1 MANTGCSRARE
12 LSLALP
18 RPAVRDGLPD
28 QDPMSLSKFF
38 IHRPV
43 ATLLLMLGLV
53 LVGVVAFELLPVAP
67 LPQVDFPTIRID
79 ADLPGASAETMASTV
94 ATPLERSLSDISGV
108 SSMTSSS
115 SLGTTSITL
124 QFDLS
129 RNIDAA
135 AQDVQTAINA
145 AGGKLPK
152 ALPSPPTYHKVNPAD
167 FTILSLVLTS
177 DNVPL
182 PEIDRYADDFIAT
195 QVSQIAGVGL
205 VDFHGEQKPAI
216 RVQINP
222 DKIAQL
228 GLSLEDVRTVLGA
241 STVNGPKGNLDG
253 PTRAVVVDATDQ
265 VFNADAYKNLTVGYK
280 NGAPIRIADIGTA
293 IDAAEDAKE
302 AAWLQDKRTIIIDI
316 HKQPGF
322 NVVETIR
329 RIKDRLPALTAA
341 LPPSVKLTIAGDRTQ
356 TIEASVRDVQVT
368 LAITVCLVVLVI
380 FLFLRN
386 FWATIIPGIA
396 IPLSLIA
403 TFGIMYLLGYSLDN
417 LSLMGLTIAVGF
429 VVDDAI
435 VVIENIHRH
444 VERGA
449 PPQQAALEGTREV
462 TFTVVSMTTSLIA
475 VFIPVLFMSGI
486 IGRLFREFAMTVS
499 TAIVMSGLISLTVTP
514 TMCARLIRRHRP
526 GERGPVF
533 QACESIFAS
542 MLRFYDRGLRA
553 VLRHSAIT
561 LAVTVATLAATI
573 YGYTIMPKGFFPDED
588 TGLILGVAEA
598 APDTSFAAMADR
610 IQQLGHIVM
619 ADPDVDN
626 VYYWIG
632 PNPTVSQGR
641 MMINLKPRK
650 ERGASAGQIIARL
663 KPKLA
668 GVEGIALFMQVRQD
682 IQVGGRPSKTR
693 YQYTLQDGNSDELAH
708 WAPIFEKGLKSLPQL
723 RDVTSDTQASAPRAT
738 LRIDRDTASR
748 LGITPQAIDDT
759 LYDAFGQR
767 QVATIFTQLNQY
779 HVVLELDPQF
789 QLDTG
794 ALRHLYVRS
803 AAGQLVP
810 LSTFTRVEESVAPI
824 TINHQGLFPSV
835 TLSFDLSQ
843 GYSLGDAVA
852 AVQAFERGLVAPASL
867 ITSFEGTAQAF
878 QASLKSQPYL
888 IAAAILAVYIVLGIL
903 YESYIHPITILST
916 LPSAGIGAL
925 LALTLFRQDLSVIGF
940 IGLILLIGI
949 VKKNAIMMVDFALDA
964 ERSQGLPPEASIHQ
978 AALLR
983 FRPIMM
989 TTMAALFGA
998 LPLAFGTGAGA
1009 ELRQPL
1015 GIAIVGGLML
1025 SQVLTLYTTPVV
1037 YLYVGRLGRMFQR
1050 GRMQPEMATIGQRI
1064 PRDKRPHAAE

>member
-1 MANTGCSRARE
+1 
-12 LSLALP
+12 
-18 RPAVRDGLPD
+18 
-28 QDPMSLSKFF
+28 
-38 IHRPV
+38 
-43 ATLLLMLGLV
+43 
-53 LVGVVAFELLPVAP
+53 
-67 LPQVDFPTIRID
+67 
-79 ADLPGASAETMASTV
+79 
-94 ATPLERSLSDISGV
+94 
-108 SSMTSSS
+108 MTSSS
-115 SLGTTSITL
+115 SLGTTSITI

-152 ALPSPPTYHKVNPAD
+152 ALPSPPTYYKVNPAD
-167 FTILSLVLTS
+167 FTILSLALTS
-177 DNVPL
+177 DTLLL

-195 QVSQIAGVGL
+195 QISQIAGVGL
-205 VDFHGEQKPAI
+205 VDFHGEQKPAV
-216 RVQINP
+216 RVQVNP
-222 DKIAQL
+222 DKISQL
-228 GLSLEDVRTVLGA
+228 GLSLEDVRSVLGA

-253 PTRAVVVDATDQ
+253 PNRAVVLDATDQ
-265 VFNADAYKNLTVGYK
+265 VFNADAYKNLVVAYK

-302 AAWLQDKRTIIIDI
+302 AAWLQGKRTIIIDV

-356 TIEASVRDVQVT
+356 TIEASVHDVQIT
-368 LAITVCLVVLVI
+368 LGITVCLVVLVI
-380 FLFLRN
+380 FVFLRN
-386 FWATIIPGIA
+386 VRATVIPALA

-429 VVDDAI
+429 VIDDAI

-444 VERGA
+444 AERGV
-449 PPQQAALEGTREV
+449 PPQQAALEGAREV
-462 TFTVVSMTTSLIA
+462 GFTVVSMTTSLIA
-475 VFIPVLFMSGI
+475 VFIPVLFMSGV

-499 TAIVMSGLISLTVTP
+499 AAIVMSGLISLTVTP
-514 TMCARLIRRHRP
+514 TMCARLLRDHRP
-526 GERGPVF
+526 HEHGPVY
-533 QACESIFAS
+533 QAFERAFAS
-542 MLRFYDRGLRA
+542 ILRFYGRGLRG
-553 VLRHSAIT
+553 VLRHPAIT
-561 LAVTVATLAATI
+561 LLVTFATLAATI
-573 YGYTIMPKGFFPDED
+573 YGYAVMPKGFFPTED

-598 APDTSFAAMADR
+598 APDISFAAMAHR
-610 IQQLGHIVM
+610 IQELGHIVM

-641 MMINLKPRK
+641 MMINLKPRND
-650 ERGASAGQIIARL
+650 RAASASQIIARL

-668 GVEGIALFMQVRQD
+668 RVEGIALFMQVRQD
-682 IQVGGRPSKTR
+682 VQVGGRPSKTQ
-693 YQYTLQDGNSDELAH
+693 YQYTLQDGNTNELAH
-708 WAPIFEKGLKSLPQL
+708 WAPVFEKRLKSLPQL
-723 RDVTSDTQASAPRAT
+723 QDLTSDTQASAPRAT

-779 HVVLELDPQF
+779 HVVLELDPRF

-794 ALRHLYVRS
+794 SLRHLYVRS

-810 LSTFTRVEESVAPI
+810 FTTFARVEESVAPI

-835 TLSFDLSQ
+835 TLSFNLSP

-852 AVQAFERGLVAPASL
+852 AIQIIERGLGAPASL
-867 ITSFEGTAQAF
+867 ITSFQGTAQAF
-878 QASLKSQPYL
+878 QASLRSQPFL
-888 IAAAILAVYIVLGIL
+888 IAAAIIAVYIVLGIL

-916 LPSAGIGAL
+916 LPSAGVGAL
-925 LALTLFRQDLSVIGF
+925 LALTLFHQDLSIIGF
-940 IGLILLIGI
+940 IGIILLIGI
-949 VKKNAIMMVDFALDA
+949 VKKNAIMMIDFALEA
-964 ERSQGLPPEASIHQ
+964 ERRQSLPPEEAIYQ

-989 TTMAALFGA
+989 TTMAALLGA
-998 LPLAFGTGAGA
+998 LPLAFGRGAGV

-1015 GIAIVGGLML
+1015 GIAIVGGLL
-1025 SQVLTLYTTPVV
+1025 FSQVLTLYSTPVV
-1037 YLYVGRLGRMFQR
+1037 YLYLARLSRMRRR
-1050 GRMQPEMATIGQRI
+1050 GGAHQELSANKPLTA
-1064 PRDKRPHAAE
+1064 PAKAPHAAE

>member
-1 MANTGCSRARE
+1 
-12 LSLALP
+12 
-18 RPAVRDGLPD
+18 V
-28 QDPMSLSKFF
+28 SLSKPF
-38 IHRPV
+38 INRPV
-43 ATLLLMLGLV
+43 ATSLLMLGLV
-53 LVGVVAFELLPVAP
+53 LVGAVAFELLPVAP
-67 LPQVDFPTIRID
+67 LPQVDFPTIQID
-79 ADLPGASAETMASTV
+79 ADLPGASAETMASSV
-94 ATPLERSLSDISGV
+94 ATPLERALSDISGIA
-108 SSMTSSS
+108 SMTSAS
-115 SLGTTSITL
+115 SLGTTNIAV

-152 ALPSPPTYHKVNPAD
+152 SLPSPPTYHKVNPAD
-167 FTILSLVLTS
+167 FTILSLALTS
-177 DNVPL
+177 DTLPL

-195 QVSQIAGVGL
+195 QISQVAGVGL

-216 RVQINP
+216 RVRINP

-228 GLSLEDVRTVLGA
+228 GLSLEDFRTVLGA

-253 PTRAVVVDATDQ
+253 PHRAVVLDATDQ
-265 VFNADAYKNLTVGYK
+265 VFDADAYAKLVVAYK
-280 NGAPIRIADIGTA
+280 NGAPIRIADVGTA
-293 IDAAEDAKE
+293 VDAAEDAKE
-302 AAWLQDKRTIIIDI
+302 AAWVQDKRTIIIDI

-329 RIKDRLPALTAA
+329 RIKERLPALIAS
-341 LPPSVKLTIAGDRTQ
+341 LPPSVKVTIAGDRTQ
-356 TIEASVRDVQVT
+356 TIEASVHDVQVT

-386 FWATIIPGIA
+386 FWATVIPGVA

-444 VERGA
+444 IERGLQ
-449 PPQQAALEGTREV
+449 PRDAAIEGAQEV

-486 IGRLFREFAMTVS
+486 VGRLFREFAMTVGA
-499 TAIVMSGLISLTVTP
+499 AIVMSGLISLTVTP
-514 TMCARLIRRHRP
+514 TMCARLIRHHRP
-526 GERGPVF
+526 DEHGRVYRVCERVF
-533 QACESIFAS
+533 DA
-542 MLRFYDRGLRA
+542 MLRFYDRGLRG
-553 VLRHSAIT
+553 VLRHPAMT
-561 LAVTVATLAATI
+561 LAATAATLAATI
-573 YGYTIMPKGFFPDED
+573 YGYTIMPKGFFPEED

-610 IQQLGHIVM
+610 IQGLGHIVM
-619 ADPDVDN
+619 ADPNVDN

-641 MMINLKPRK
+641 MMINLKPRS
-650 ERGASAGQIIARL
+650 ERAASAGQVIARL
-663 KPKLA
+663 KPKLSQ
-668 GVEGIALFMQVRQD
+668 VQGIALFMQVRQD
-682 IQVGGRPSKTR
+682 IQVGGRPSKTQ
-693 YQYTLQDGNSDELAH
+693 YQYTLQDGNSDELAR
-708 WAPIFEKGLKSLPQL
+708 WAPVFEKKLKSLPDLQ
-723 RDVTSDTQASAPRAT
+723 DVTSDTQASAPRAT

-789 QLDTG
+789 QLDTD

-810 LSTFTRVEESVAPI
+810 LSSFTRVEDSVAPI
-824 TINHQGLFPSV
+824 TINHQALFPSV
-835 TLSFDLSQ
+835 TLSFNLSP
-843 GYSLGDAVA
+843 GHALSDAVA
-852 AVQAFERGLVAPASL
+852 AIQTVERELSAPASL
-867 ITSFEGTAQAF
+867 ITSFQGTAQAF

-888 IAAAILAVYIVLGIL
+888 IAAAIIAVYIVLGIL

-940 IGLILLIGI
+940 IGIILLIGI
-949 VKKNAIMMVDFALDA
+949 VKKNAIMMIDFALDA
-964 ERSQGLPPEASIHQ
+964 ERRQGLPPEQSIHQ

-989 TTMAALFGA
+989 TTIAALLGA
-998 LPLAFGTGAGA
+998 LPLTLGAGAGA

-1015 GIAIVGGLML
+1015 GITIVGGLML
-1025 SQVLTLYTTPVV
+1025 SQVLTLYTTPIV
-1037 YLYVGRLGRMFQR
+1037 YLYLARLGRIFAR
-1050 GRMQPEMATIGQRI
+1050 
-1064 PRDKRPHAAE
+1064 RPLLFPGTLEPPVEVHPDAIAHKERPYAAG

>member
-1 MANTGCSRARE
+1 
-12 LSLALP
+12 
-18 RPAVRDGLPD
+18 
-28 QDPMSLSKFF
+28 
-38 IHRPV
+38 
-43 ATLLLMLGLV
+43 
-53 LVGVVAFELLPVAP
+53 
-67 LPQVDFPTIRID
+67 
-79 ADLPGASAETMASTV
+79 
-94 ATPLERSLSDISGV
+94 
-108 SSMTSSS
+108 
-115 SLGTTSITL
+115 
-124 QFDLS
+124 
-129 RNIDAA
+129 
-135 AQDVQTAINA
+135 
-145 AGGKLPK
+145 
-152 ALPSPPTYHKVNPAD
+152 
-167 FTILSLVLTS
+167 
-177 DNVPL
+177 
-182 PEIDRYADDFIAT
+182 
-195 QVSQIAGVGL
+195 
-205 VDFHGEQKPAI
+205 
-216 RVQINP
+216 
-222 DKIAQL
+222 
-228 GLSLEDVRTVLGA
+228 
-241 STVNGPKGNLDG
+241 
-253 PTRAVVVDATDQ
+253 
-265 VFNADAYKNLTVGYK
+265 
-280 NGAPIRIADIGTA
+280 
-293 IDAAEDAKE
+293 
-302 AAWLQDKRTIIIDI
+302 
-316 HKQPGF
+316 
-322 NVVETIR
+322 
-329 RIKDRLPALTAA
+329 
-341 LPPSVKLTIAGDRTQ
+341 
-356 TIEASVRDVQVT
+356 
-368 LAITVCLVVLVI
+368 
-380 FLFLRN
+380 
-386 FWATIIPGIA
+386 
-396 IPLSLIA
+396 
-403 TFGIMYLLGYSLDN
+403 MYLLGYSLDN

-1037 YLYVGRLGRMFQR
+1037 YLYVGRLGCMFQR